1 MLLFFFVLTL
11 FSNISL
17 ISAFLEEIFF
27 FVWFSFFFFSGKMLR
42 QENALWCRPINLR
55 RCLFGAFALWTIF
68 IIIYI
73 SSENFYVSKTAKEI
87 WGHSKYVDKHLQRR
101 KERLLESRSQATA
114 TLSEKSKQTTRLKR
128 DRLVPL
134 KVMFTNA
141 GKQDRE
147 KGNGSMHWNTSI
159 QVPLADLREKRSKLQ
174 VLLLVIV
181 TSASQRQ
188 DRRDAIRNTWWRKC
202 TGKVCYFVCSHF
214 QHYLHGR
221 ILKTKMRELE
231 KR

>member
-1 MLLFFFVLTL
+1 
-11 FSNISL
+11 
-17 ISAFLEEIFF
+17 
-27 FVWFSFFFFSGKMLR
+27 MLR
-42 QENALWCRPINLR
+42 QENALWCRSINLR
-55 RCLFGAFALWTIF
+55 RCLFGASALWTIF

-73 SSENFYVSKTAKEI
+73 SWEKFNVSKTAKEI
-87 WGHSKYVDKHLQRR
+87 WGHSKYVDRHLQRR
-101 KERLLESRSQATA
+101 KEGLLESRSQATA
-114 TLSEKSKQTTRLKR
+114 TLKEKSKQTRRLKR
-128 DRLVPL
+128 DRLLPL
-134 KVMFTNA
+134 KVMFANA
-141 GKQDRE
+141 GKEDRE
-147 KGNGSMHWNTSI
+147 KGNGSVHWNSI

-202 TGKVCYFVCSHF
+202 TGKVCYFVYSHF
-214 QHYLHGR
+214 QCYLHDR